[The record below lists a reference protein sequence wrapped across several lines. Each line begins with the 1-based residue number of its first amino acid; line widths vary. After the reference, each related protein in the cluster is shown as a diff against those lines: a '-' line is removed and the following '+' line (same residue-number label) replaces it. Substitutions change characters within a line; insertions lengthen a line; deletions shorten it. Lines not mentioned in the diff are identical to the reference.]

1 MKLQNRTIFFIILL
15 ICILA
20 ILIYYVPNKFRLST
34 GKIYY
39 KCNTKHNPPTK
50 NILNTENYIHQS
62 TLSPNTQPDLYIPCG
77 YSNAELELYNLP
89 SENVAKSKIF
99 AITGCDILAG
109 KDSIWQQ
116 LEKTY
121 SREGAKL
128 LMPETYI
135 TASATDLDLFERS
148 YHIENIYILK
158 KNIQRKEG
166 IIILDNLLN
175 ILATIKRDPRYKIIQ
190 HYITNPFLI
199 QKRKLNIRLYIAI
212 VCEPSNKTVQTYL
225 YTHGKCIYTNQDYD
239 PKDINKLE
247 AHLTSLNLNTQI
259 YSKAPETLPELSNFI
274 GQKHYN
280 TIWGKIVYKLGR
292 VMQAVKPLVCQD
304 GKGAM
309 NFQLFGVDV
318 MLDQNMEPWILEF
331 NKGPDMTYK
340 TPNDEKMKTQL
351 YKDLFC
357 LVGLTNYK
365 EKDNEKQKCNL
376 ETQKNWLLIG

>member
-1 MKLQNRTIFFIILL
+1 MKLQNRTIFLIILL
-15 ICILA
+15 ICILGTLSFY
-20 ILIYYVPNKFRLST
+20 IPTKFRLST
-34 GKIYY
+34 GKTYY
-39 KCNTKHNPPTK
+39 KCNKKHNPPTQ
-50 NILNTENYIHQS
+50 NILDTENYNHQS
-62 TLSPNTQPDLYIPCG
+62 TISPLKQPDLYIPCG

-89 SENVAKSKIF
+89 SENVANSKIF
-99 AITGCDILAG
+99 AIAGCDILAG
-109 KDSIWQQ
+109 KDSLWQQ

-121 SREGAKL
+121 SRDGAKL

-135 TASATDLDLFERS
+135 TTSATDLDLFERS

-175 ILATIKRDPRYKIIQ
+175 ILATIKRDPRYIIIQ

-212 VCEPSNKTVQTYL
+212 VCEPSNKTVRTYL

-259 YSKAPETLPELSNFI
+259 YTKAPESLTQLAEFI
-274 GQKHYN
+274 GAQEYN
-280 TIWGKIVYKLGR
+280 TVWDKIVYKLGR
-292 VMQAVKPLVCQD
+292 VMHAIKPLVCQD

-309 NFQLFGVDV
+309 NFQIFGMDV

-340 TPNDEKMKTQL
+340 TPNDGKMKTQL

-357 LVGLTNYK
+357 LVGLSNK
-365 EKDNEKQKCNL
+365 DEKKCNL
-376 ETQKNWLLIG
+376 ETQKNWISIL